1 MKTLAQELSE
11 YAQALQPRDLPA
23 DVIQQAKRLIIDTI
37 GCAIGGYASEPGTIA
52 RDLAADFG
60 SGRLRAT
67 IIGSGQTAS
76 PDLAAFVNGVMIRYL
91 DYNDGYTSTTSGH
104 PSDNIAAVLSSAE
117 AAGADGMRVIA
128 ATVLAYEMYCR
139 FSDALDTLPFDHST
153 LDCIASSLSSA
164 YLFRLPPEQMANALN
179 LAITPNLALH
189 QPRID
194 ILSHW
199 KACAAANACR
209 NAVFATML
217 AARGL
222 TGPRFAFEGAEGLF
236 KVLSK
241 NPVELAPLGGSGRP
255 YKIMECSI
263 KRFPLGQYSQ
273 TVIQAVLE
281 VRAQL
286 PDVTDIAEVHIRT
299 MQKAITIMAGDPQ
312 KWRPTTRETADHSMV
327 YTTGVALMY
336 GSVHQR
342 HFNDEF
348 LHNPELLDLVSR
360 VKVSPSAEAD
370 RRAPEAMLCD
380 VEVLTRSGKRY
391 SAEVAYHK
399 GHYKN
404 PISDAALEEKFRS
417 LANDVI
423 APSQVDRLLDR
434 LWHLEDAQDIGDIL
448 RLTLIKD

>member
-1 MKTLAQELSE
+1 MKTLAQQLSD
-11 YAQALQPRDLPA
+11 YASALHPRDLPA
-23 DVIQQAKRLIIDTI
+23 EVIKQTKRLIIDTI
-37 GCAIGGYASEPGTIA
+37 GCAIGAYTSEPSKIA
-52 RDLAADFG
+52 RDLASAFG
-60 SGRLRAT
+60 SGRQHAT
-67 IIGSGQTAS
+67 IIGSGQTTS

-91 DYNDGYTSTTSGH
+91 DYNDGYTSKVSGH
-104 PSDNIAAVLSSAE
+104 PSDNISAVLASAE
-117 AAGADGMRVIA
+117 AAGADGERVIA

-139 FSDALDTLPFDHST
+139 FSDVVDILPFDHAT
-153 LDCIASSLSSA
+153 LDCIASSLASA
-164 YLFRLPPEQMANALN
+164 YSFGLSPAHMVEALN

-194 ILSHW
+194 VLSHW

-209 NAVFATML
+209 NSVFAAML

-222 TGPRFAFEGAEGLF
+222 TGPRLVFEGAEGYF
-236 KVLSK
+236 QVVSK
-241 NPVELAPLGGSGRP
+241 GPFELAPLGGSGRP
-255 YKIMECSI
+255 FKIMECSI

-281 VRAQL
+281 VREKL
-286 PDVTDIAEVHIRT
+286 PDVRDIAEVHIST

-342 HFNDEF
+342 HFGDEY

-360 VKVSPSAEAD
+360 VKVSVSEEAN

-380 VEVLTRSGKRY
+380 VEVVTRSGKRY
-391 SAEVAYHK
+391 SSEVAYHK

-404 PISDAALEEKFRS
+404 PMSDSDVEAKFRS
-417 LANDVI
+417 LAHDVLS
-423 APSQVDRLLDR
+423 PSQTDRLLDR
-434 LWHLEDAQDIGDIL
+434 LWHLEEVKDVGEIL
-448 RLTLIKD
+448 RLTVI